1 MDKTKTLKKPRK
13 QPKKSMK
20 INGIELVSHDPSAIF
35 KNHKEIKL
43 ALSEALIDGDKEAF
57 VDILSGYVRAHN
69 ILEVLKL
76 LYPKARLCTSFPVPF
91 IRSVKAFVYPFSK
104 YLSISWRHLLKV
116 RKSF

>member
-69 ILEVLKL
+69 ILEVCRRTGLSRTVVYEAIGENGNPSL
-76 LYPKARLCTSFPVPF
+76 DTLCKIMTSF
-91 IRSVKAFVYPFSK
+91 K
-104 YLSISWRHLLKV
+104 KV
-116 RKSF
+116 A